1 MFISDFAIQRP
12 IVTVTVMLAIVVFG
26 LAALI
31 NLQTD
36 EFPDIQQP
44 VVSVTIPY
52 PGASPE
58 VVEREIVEPVEE
70 AIFAISGLDGELTT
84 SSSIDGMALFTV
96 FFDFEKDVQEASQDV
111 RDAISSIRGDLPPEM
126 EEPIIQRFDPAEE
139 PIVSLTLSSE
149 TLPATA
155 LSRIADPTVTRE
167 LRGVPGVAQA
177 SVVGAI
183 VRELTVELRPEA
195 LQSSGVSVADVVQS
209 IQSQNLAAPVGRVNA
224 ELNERTIRLL
234 GRPEAPSDFE
244 SIVVAERGG
253 RTIRLGQLANVR
265 DGTEEP
271 RTLALFNG
279 KEAVGINVIKAKG
292 YSTTAVADEIKLQVA
307 DLQPRMPP
315 GVKLEVVQDAG
326 ERVSAAVNNV
336 QEALIEGA
344 LLTVLVV
351 FLFLNSWRST
361 VITGLALPV
370 SVLASFIAV
379 WAFGFTLNTM
389 SLMGLSLSIGILID
403 DAIVVRENIVRHIEM
418 GKDHYTA
425 SRDGTDEIGL
435 AVTATTFSI
444 VAVFVP
450 VAFMY
455 GVAGQ
460 WFKPFALTIAC
471 AVLVSLFVS
480 FSLDPMLS
488 AYWADPQ
495 TEAHER
501 RNPIARALDRFN
513 RWFDRQAERYERVIA
528 WALDHRLA
536 MVGLAL
542 GSFIGAIALQAIAGG
557 AGFVPVSDRSEIL
570 FIV

>member
-279 KEAVGINVIKAKG
+279 KGAVGINVIKAKG

-389 SLMGLSLSIGILID
+389 SLMG
-403 DAIVVRENIVRHIEM
+403 
-418 GKDHYTA
+418 
-425 SRDGTDEIGL
+425 
-435 AVTATTFSI
+435 
-444 VAVFVP
+444 
-450 VAFMY
+450 
-455 GVAGQ
+455 
-460 WFKPFALTIAC
+460 
-471 AVLVSLFVS
+471 
-480 FSLDPMLS
+480 
-488 AYWADPQ
+488 
-495 TEAHER
+495 
-501 RNPIARALDRFN
+501 
-513 RWFDRQAERYERVIA
+513 
-528 WALDHRLA
+528 
-536 MVGLAL
+536 
-542 GSFIGAIALQAIAGG
+542 
-557 AGFVPVSDRSEIL
+557 
-570 FIV
+570 

>member
-12 IVTVTVMLAIVVFG
+12 IVTVTVMVALVVFG
-26 LAALI
+26 LASLL

-70 AIFAISGLDGELTT
+70 AIFGISGLDGELTT
-84 SSSIDGMALFTV
+84 SSSIDGLALFTV

-111 RDAISSIRGDLPPEM
+111 RDAISGIRGDLPPEM
-126 EEPIIQRFDPAEE
+126 EEPVIQRFDPAEE
-139 PIVSLTLSSE
+139 PIVSLTLSSDS
-149 TLPATA
+149 LPATA
-155 LSRIADPTVTRE
+155 LTRIADPTVTRE
-167 LRGVPGVAQA
+167 LRAVAGVAQA
-177 SVVGAI
+177 SVVGGV

-209 IQSQNLAAPVGRVNA
+209 LESQNLAAPVGRVNT

-234 GRPEAPSDFE
+234 GRPEGPSDFAG
-244 SIVVAERGG
+244 IVIAERNGAA
-253 RTIRLGQLANVR
+253 IRLGQLGEVR
-265 DGTEEP
+265 DGSEEP

-279 KEAVGINVIKAKG
+279 RDAVGINIIKAKG
-292 YSTTAVADEIKLQVA
+292 YSTTAVADEIKRQVA
-307 DLQPRMPP
+307 ELQPRMPP
-315 GVKLEVVQDAG
+315 GVRLAVVQDAG
-326 ERVSAAVNNV
+326 ERVSAAVRNV

-425 SRDGTDEIGL
+425 SREGTDEIGL
-435 AVTATTFSI
+435 AVMATTFSI

-450 VAFMY
+450 VGFMY
-455 GVAGQ
+455 GVAG
-460 WFKPFALTIAC
+460 
-471 AVLVSLFVS
+471 
-480 FSLDPMLS
+480 
-488 AYWADPQ
+488 
-495 TEAHER
+495 
-501 RNPIARALDRFN
+501 
-513 RWFDRQAERYERVIA
+513 
-528 WALDHRLA
+528 
-536 MVGLAL
+536 
-542 GSFIGAIALQAIAGG
+542 
-557 AGFVPVSDRSEIL
+557 
-570 FIV
+570 